1 MRDVRFT
8 ETSGLAPLLGEVREG
23 RTYAVA
29 DTEESEAKAAAL
41 GAERAALLACLLGD
55 AEELVG
61 GDAWEEAT
69 GPSLER
75 GSREGRESACLPA
88 FPQVDSGISRGTVG
102 RQSMRVRARSTL
114 YSLRPALDA
123 RGRRRRFHRRVL
135 PALVLR
141 G

>member
-88 FPQVDSGISRGTVG
+88 C
-102 RQSMRVRARSTL
+102 
-114 YSLRPALDA
+114 
-123 RGRRRRFHRRVL
+123 L
-135 PALVLR
+135 PAGR
-141 G
+141 